1 MVTACRARG
10 PPLDGRHQAAAP
22 ATPDVRWVPTTDP
35 VVDAMLKMAKVT
47 SADVVYDLGCG
58 DGKIV
63 IAAAR
68 QYGARGVGIDIDP
81 GAHQGGDRQRA
92 KRPASPTR
100 SRFILGDIFDPT
112 IKIGEATVVTLF
124 LLPRLNLLL
133 RPRLWKELR
142 PGTRVVSN
150 SFDMG
155 DWTPERTEQVG
166 NFTVYFWTIPQQVSV
181 SRIATIPHVP
191 RPTRPHP
198 VGSQRVV
205 SGRARRSRR
214 SRHGPRT
221 PRPGGR

>member
-1 MVTACRARG
+1 MNALRLRSGRALRLRPGHACFLSVATFAAALAAS
-10 PPLDGRHQAAAP
+10 PLDGLPQAP
-22 ATPDVRWVPTTDP
+22 VRPPDVRWVPTRDE
-35 VVDAMLKMAKVT
+35 VVDGMLKLAKVS

-68 QYGARGVGIDIDP
+68 QYGARGVGVDIDP
-81 GAHQGGDRQRA
+81 ERIKEANENA
-92 KRPASPTR
+92 KAAGVTDKVT
-100 SRFILGDIFDPT
+100 FILGDIFDPN

-155 DWTPERTEQVG
+155 DWTPARTEQFG
-166 NFTVYFWTIPQQVSV
+166 NFTVYFWTIPQ
-181 SRIATIPHVP
+181 R
-191 RPTRPHP
+191 
-198 VGSQRVV
+198 
-205 SGRARRSRR
+205 
-214 SRHGPRT
+214 
-221 PRPGGR
+221 